1 MRGNRSTI
9 CSRRPQKHL
18 YSITFLET
26 ANIDS
31 LHQLTKTGGVIFR
44 FLIFIMEGAFA
55 GKETGSCRRYVCPV
69 RIPMA
74 GKREKPATQ
83 FSGNASDCPP
93 KSGIGLKI
101 FTRLVNVFYPMRR
114 IPCKTSGERQAY
126 RKLYRKCAACPR
138 ARGGDMRRM
147 AGGNG
152 KIIHRPCWRWCL
164 PEAFRRRQTSSS
176 GRHWFRDARIRR
188 RHTGGWRPCGRVA
201 RSAARLLHPVCGLR
215 L

>member
-9 CSRRPQKHL
+9 CSRRTQKHL

-31 LHQLTKTGGVIFR
+31 LHQLTKTGEVIFR

-55 GKETGSCRRYVCPV
+55 GKETGSCRRSVCPV

-74 GKREKPATQ
+74 GNSIFRERPGLSAKI
-83 FSGNASDCPP
+83 GNRSENFYMPC
-93 KSGIGLKI
+93 KC
-101 FTRLVNVFYPMRR
+101 FYPMRR
-114 IPCKTSGERQAY
+114 ISCKTSGERQAY

-147 AGGNG
+147 AGRNG

-188 RHTGGWRPCGRVA
+188 RHTGGWRPRGRVA